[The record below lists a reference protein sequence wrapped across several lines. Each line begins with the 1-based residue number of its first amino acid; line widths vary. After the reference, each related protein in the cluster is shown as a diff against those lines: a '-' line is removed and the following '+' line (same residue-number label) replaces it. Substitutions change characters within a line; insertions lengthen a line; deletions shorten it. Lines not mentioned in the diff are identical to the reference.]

1 MKQQLQDPF
10 KFVDDKQ
17 AKEEIKRLQNLPEGA
32 TDLGKSPEVKEYL
45 VLVQYTEDGTTDFQF
60 INGRT
65 ATYEYLKSVVDKID
79 LDESYVIVETVKIK
93 DRITV
98 YEFLKMCKDRQLFDD
113 DFDID
118 EIV

>member
-10 KFVDDKQ
+10 KFVTDEQ
-17 AKEEIKRLQNLPEGA
+17 AKQEIERLQNLPEGA

-45 VLVQYTEDGTTDFQF
+45 VLTQNSEDGTTEFQF
-60 INGRT
+60 IIGRS
-65 ATYEYLKSVVDKID
+65 ATYEYLKSVIDTID

-113 DFDID
+113 DFDVD
-118 EIV
+118 QL